1 MAHIGINHLLIV
13 SLYATVQA
21 TILFAGAEREYCV
34 SKQKP
39 LYSSHA
45 LLSPHLAIA
54 LYIQPSGCVAAAH
67 RALNIHPQSFEASG
81 IQPDFI
87 RLDCAN

>member
-54 LYIQPSGCVAAAH
+54 LSTSSLLAALLLRTA
-67 RALNIHPQSFEASG
+67 R
-81 IQPDFI
+81 
-87 RLDCAN
+87 